1 MPISSSINVLV
12 EKYKMFQSRGQ
23 NFGTF
28 LSSRLYMVGKNH
40 MGTLDI
46 VCFLCLK
53 EQECG
58 GGNLKGKLKIKR
70 DLRRKVRASLSY
82 TL

>member
-1 MPISSSINVLV
+1 
-12 EKYKMFQSRGQ
+12 
-23 NFGTF
+23 
-28 LSSRLYMVGKNH
+28 

-53 EQECG
+53 EQGYG

-70 DLRRKVRASLSY
+70 DLKRKSGL
-82 TL
+82 L

>member
-1 MPISSSINVLV
+1 
-12 EKYKMFQSRGQ
+12 
-23 NFGTF
+23 
-28 LSSRLYMVGKNH
+28 